1 MDEEG
6 AAEDETFRAE
16 DVEDDVDGA
25 EEEVEAP
32 RLFDIFHKVEVRR
45 EREKSVGWE

>member
-6 AAEDETFRAE
+6 AEDETFGAE
-16 DVEDDVDGA
+16 EEEEDVDGA

-32 RLFDIFHKVEVRR
+32 RLFDI
-45 EREKSVGWE
+45 